1 MNLNALFQQIQ
12 FTEKQA
18 REKRNFIQQA
28 KCDIN
33 RGYEKINQMKE
44 ELSAAKINL
53 ETKVQHLSVKQ
64 FNVEILK
71 KREDCLE
78 KQKVELIN
86 QRTNLLNI
94 MADAKRKIIEEE
106 DNFTREVTE
115 FNNEYGLTSN
125 RDLLIKKKVK
135 TEINDLENE
144 AALLKS
150 DLEKVIRQAETT
162 TKNLEAEKIQVTEKP
177 QTDPECLRLK
187 KELEKCKD
195 DNWESL
201 SETLQTEIEILQM
214 FMFHSEDV
222 NCILTD
228 WRGGSSGLYTDA
240 VNNVRIVGAELE
252 YLVNFLEKDYGYSPA
267 NIHFIGHSLGAHV
280 AGEAGRRKPGI
291 GRITGL
297 DPAGPLFQYTPTMV
311 RLDPSDAKFVDVIH
325 THAGHLFFDFAPG
338 ILQPCGHLD
347 FYPNGGKK
355 MPGCNQ
361 LRVPPATQDINDL
374 MRAYRSFGCG
384 HKRSLRYYA
393 ESIITPNGFVG
404 YQCDT
409 YREFVLGDCFP
420 CPEEGCPLMGHY
432 ADKFLHKT
440 EKEQQKVYLNTGPSP
455 PYARWRKEIHVKVC
469 ATETM
474 KGNIDVA
481 LTGTNG
487 FRKKYTVDKG
497 TFKSGNTYL
506 NYIDT
511 EISGN
516 ISKVEFLWKN
526 HVPGMWIVAFY
537 LLGRVA
543 GKEVCY
549 PRLGCFTDDPPWSG
563 VPGRLLTGLPDPP
576 EEMNISFSLYT
587 RETGNNSQLLLEV
600 ENINCIAVDWKEGA
614 KGTYVSAVNNIRV
627 LGAEVAYFITALQKM
642 FGYSPYEIHLIGHS
656 LGAHTAGEAGRRI
669 RGIRRITGLDPAGP
683 YFEGTPPEVRLD
695 PTDAN
700 FVDVIHS
707 NAAHFPAAG
716 FGMYNTTGH
725 LDFYPNGGT
734 VMPGCADLI
743 PEMKQSDFEAIIA
756 DATLFGGCH
765 HSRSHEFYFASILYP
780 TGFLAYPCDSYEAF
794 KKGAC
799 FPCPREGCPM
809 MGHHADRFPEK
820 LKRVDQKFFLNT
832 AADEPFATWR
842 QKVFIK
848 LSGVK
853 KTRGD
858 INLVYYDTQGNS
870 KEYEVASGDL
880 SQDDIYTE
888 YLDVEIN
895 PKNTTKIEFL
905 WNKAI
910 FSLLWARLG
919 AETVN
924 IIHGADGH
932 RSTFC
937 GRGTVAY
944 GDPQLLRPC

>member
-1 MNLNALFQQIQ
+1 M
-12 FTEKQA
+12 
-18 REKRNFIQQA
+18 
-28 KCDIN
+28 
-33 RGYEKINQMKE
+33 
-44 ELSAAKINL
+44 
-53 ETKVQHLSVKQ
+53 
-64 FNVEILK
+64 
-71 KREDCLE
+71 
-78 KQKVELIN
+78 
-86 QRTNLLNI
+86 
-94 MADAKRKIIEEE
+94 
-106 DNFTREVTE
+106 REVIP
-115 FNNEYGLTSN
+115 L
-125 RDLLIKKKVK
+125 
-135 TEINDLENE
+135 
-144 AALLKS
+144 
-150 DLEKVIRQAETT
+150 
-162 TKNLEAEKIQVTEKP
+162 QV
-177 QTDPECLRLK
+177 
-187 KELEKCKD
+187 
-195 DNWESL
+195 
-201 SETLQTEIEILQM
+201 
-214 FMFHSEDV
+214 V
-222 NCILTD
+222 
-228 WRGGSSGLYTDA
+228 
-240 VNNVRIVGAELE
+240 
-252 YLVNFLEKDYGYSPA
+252 
-267 NIHFIGHSLGAHV
+267 
-280 AGEAGRRKPGI
+280 
-291 GRITGL
+291 
-297 DPAGPLFQYTPTMV
+297 
-311 RLDPSDAKFVDVIH
+311 
-325 THAGHLFFDFAPG
+325 
-338 ILQPCGHLD
+338 
-347 FYPNGGKK
+347 
-355 MPGCNQ
+355 
-361 LRVPPATQDINDL
+361 
-374 MRAYRSFGCG
+374 
-384 HKRSLRYYA
+384 
-393 ESIITPNGFVG
+393 
-404 YQCDT
+404 
-409 YREFVLGDCFP
+409 
-420 CPEEGCPLMGHY
+420 
-432 ADKFLHKT
+432 
-440 EKEQQKVYLNTGPSP
+440 
-455 PYARWRKEIHVKVC
+455 
-469 ATETM
+469 
-474 KGNIDVA
+474 
-481 LTGTNG
+481 
-487 FRKKYTVDKG
+487 
-497 TFKSGNTYL
+497 
-506 NYIDT
+506 
-511 EISGN
+511 
-516 ISKVEFLWKN
+516 
-526 HVPGMWIVAFY
+526 GMWIVALY
-537 LLGRVA
+537 LLGTVA

-587 RETGNNSQLLLEV
+587 RETGNNSQVISAINSSTIQKSHFSSHRKTSFIIHGFGSTGKTGWVVEMCLLLLEV

-780 TGFLAYPCDSYEAF
+780 TGYLAYPCDSYEAF
-794 KKGAC
+794 KKGNC
-799 FPCPREGCPM
+799 FPCPQEGCPM
-809 MGHHADRFPEK
+809 MGHYADRFPEK
-820 LKRVDQKFFLNT
+820 LKRVDQKYFLNT

-880 SQDDIYTE
+880 SQDDVYTQ

-895 PKNTTKIEFL
+895 PKNTTKIEFR

-932 RSTFC
+932 RSTLC
-937 GRGTVAY
+937 GHGTVAY
-944 GDPQLLRPC
+944 GEPQLLTPC